1 LPAVT
6 EEASEPWIAV
16 FEHRSARACADAAF
30 VLLALGIPHEQLQ
43 EQGHWSLWV
52 PSANAAQAR
61 QELEGYWRE
70 KGRVADRRASRQAI
84 DSGTL
89 GALGYLLAIW
99 ALPWFE
105 GRTVFDFRSA
115 GALQAGATLA
125 GEYWRALTALTLH
138 ADLAHI
144 ASNSAFGALFG
155 TLLARQLG
163 SGIAW
168 LAILLAGTGGNLM
181 NAALRASEFQS
192 IGAST
197 AVFGALGLLGT
208 VVWRAGYYHH
218 RSWRRAV
225 APLFAAFALFAFTG
239 TGGLRTDVLAHLCGL
254 VCGAA
259 LGIAISALPL
269 RFLAATYQWAAGAT
283 AVGAIVIAWQ
293 LALRSS

>member
-1 LPAVT
+1 MT
-6 EEASEPWIAV
+6 EEVSDPWIAI

-43 EQGHWSLWV
+43 EPHHWSLWV

-61 QELEGYWRE
+61 QELEAYWQE
-70 KGRVADRRASRQAI
+70 KGRVADRRGARQTI
-84 DSGTL
+84 DSGIL
-89 GALGYLLAIW
+89 GALGYLLTIW

-105 GRTVFDFRSA
+105 GRSAIDFRGA

-138 ADLAHI
+138 ADLPHI
-144 ASNSAFGALFG
+144 ASNSAFGVLFG

-163 SGIAW
+163 SGIAS
-168 LAILLAGTGGNLM
+168 LAILLAGIGGNLL
-181 NAALRASEFQS
+181 NAAMRAPEFQS

-197 AVFGALGLLGT
+197 AVFGALGLLAT
-208 VVWRAGYYHH
+208 VIWRTGYYHH
-218 RSWRRAV
+218 GTWRRAV

-254 VCGAA
+254 LCGAA
-259 LGIAISALPL
+259 LGLGISALPL
-269 RFLAATYQWAAGAT
+269 RLLARRYQWAAGAVAVT
-283 AVGAIVIAWQ
+283 AIIVAWQ
-293 LALRSS
+293 LALAMG